1 MNGAPLTAT
10 VETTVNPDG
19 SYDALVPTEFADGEL
34 TVKAETTDRNGT
46 AIEDTDELPEGT
58 DGLDRVE
65 GTITVEVDAEGTITG
80 TTTDVEPGKKVTL
93 TVTGK
98 NAAGEE
104 VTEVVETTVN
114 TDGSYIAF
122 VPAQFVDGDLTVQ
135 ADTTDRNGKAINDTD
150 ALGATVTDDPATP
163 KDESKGLDRVEG
175 TITVD
180 VNPQGQIV
188 GKTTD
193 VQVGETV
200 ILTIN
205 GFDAAGE
212 PIEVVV
218 ETQVQADGRYNAVV
232 PEQFADGDL
241 TVKADTIDRNG
252 NAIDDTDALGTTAT
266 DDPATPKDE
275 SNGLDRVEGTIK
287 VTVDSHGIITGNT
300 TDVKSGEIVILT
312 IVGQDKQGNPISE
325 IVETTVDDNGRYT
338 ALVPEQFADGD
349 LTVNAQTV
357 DRNGT
362 SIEDQDQLTASD
374 DTTGLDR
381 EPGTIDVD
389 VNTQGQITGQTT
401 KVPQGN
407 FVTLTI
413 TGHDANGEP
422 VTQTITTIV
431 LEDGSY
437 QTSVPA
443 IFADGDLVVVATAI
457 DRNDHSL
464 QDEDALGVTAQDDSS
479 TSEDESRGLDRD
491 PSQIEVDVTT
501 QGQISGQTKDVEPGE
516 TVILTITG
524 QDLEGNE
531 LTTEVTTTVNP
542 DGSYNAIVPEEFA
555 DGDLVVVATTTDRN
569 QYPIQAED
577 RLGSTATDDPN
588 TRQDET
594 IGLDRTQG
602 EITVDI
608 NTQGLITGQTD
619 KVTPGETIVL
629 TVTGQDKYGEPLTV
643 IVYTTASEDGSYIA
657 QVPADIVDGDVQVTA
672 TTVDRNGYDLAADDE
687 VGSTVNDDPNTP
699 ADENA
704 GLDRTPGTITVEVET
719 DGTITGT
726 TTDVAPGTEVI
737 ITVTSQDKDGNPIE
751 RQVMTQVDENGDYN
765 AEVPEDFAD
774 GKLTVT
780 GETID
785 RNGNPLQ
792 AEDGLEKT
800 DTDNDPS
807 TPDQGGLDRTPGT
820 ITVEVETD
828 GTITGTTTDV
838 APGTEVIITVTG
850 QDKDGNP
857 IERQV
862 MTQVDENGDYNA
874 EVPEDFA
881 DGKLTVTGET
891 IDRNGNPLQAED
903 GLEKTDTDNDPSTP
917 DQGGLDR
924 TPGTID
930 VTVDKKGNITGTTTD
945 VEPNEK
951 VVLTLV
957 GADVNGN
964 SVTTTIETTVNPDG
978 SYVAKVPDQ
987 FTGGDLIVT
996 ANTTDRNGQ
1005 QLTDDANVKLAK
1017 LVDDVSAQMQEDGS
1031 ETTGRLF
1038 TTGQSLKV
1046 TAVSIDGKA
1055 YNLGESITLANV
1067 GTVKVTADG
1076 QYSFKPVADYSGEVP
1091 LIDYV
1096 VSNGQLS
1103 QQSQLGIDVIAVA
1116 DKPTTGNFK
1125 LDPQSSSLN
1134 IQTWTG
1140 VKKVAGYNLLENK
1153 GDGASK
1159 NSLLNGIDYLRTHS
1173 NVKNDDGSSIT
1184 ASSVTTT
1191 TSLSSDNLQTYKAVY
1206 ISGFVFLEVGQTY
1219 QYLGSGDDSAAIVIG
1234 DNVSSLH
1241 VNWKGTSTS
1250 GSGDFSVT
1258 QTGYYSFQF
1267 YAHNADDVGK
1277 YNFSVQNA
1285 DGTTAMKYYPNVE
1298 AIKNSL
1304 KGTSY
1309 LLNDYDAGTDG
1320 KADTGFYAVSRGYEG
1335 PSQDV
1340 IPLTGILL
1348 ETADVDG
1355 SEYLSFMVKGLPA
1368 GSTLE
1373 FKDAA
1378 GQVHQVTV
1386 ESDGLAKFMPD
1397 NQDTAS
1403 QYSDF
1408 KLIVSDNSVAKLNVE
1423 LTVTAIEKSNGDSHD
1438 AMLEFE
1444 VAITNAQPQVAPA
1457 MMLFSFEDDVIG
1469 LDSLDFEQDEP
1480 VDLFTGSAV
1489 EDILIDAEVNADL
1502 DDVVTAY
1509 AGTAAQTS
1517 SVSQVNMYDVNAT
1530 PTHVDLYDILLQDS
1544 TLIG

>member
-1 MNGAPLTAT
+1 M
-10 VETTVNPDG
+10 
-19 SYDALVPTEFADGEL
+19 
-34 TVKAETTDRNGT
+34 
-46 AIEDTDELPEGT
+46 
-58 DGLDRVE
+58 
-65 GTITVEVDAEGTITG
+65 
-80 TTTDVEPGKKVTL
+80 
-93 TVTGK
+93 
-98 NAAGEE
+98 
-104 VTEVVETTVN
+104 
-114 TDGSYIAF
+114 
-122 VPAQFVDGDLTVQ
+122 
-135 ADTTDRNGKAINDTD
+135 
-150 ALGATVTDDPATP
+150 
-163 KDESKGLDRVEG
+163 
-175 TITVD
+175 
-180 VNPQGQIV
+180 
-188 GKTTD
+188 
-193 VQVGETV
+193 
-200 ILTIN
+200 
-205 GFDAAGE
+205 
-212 PIEVVV
+212 
-218 ETQVQADGRYNAVV
+218 
-232 PEQFADGDL
+232 
-241 TVKADTIDRNG
+241 
-252 NAIDDTDALGTTAT
+252 
-266 DDPATPKDE
+266 
-275 SNGLDRVEGTIK
+275 
-287 VTVDSHGIITGNT
+287 II
-300 TDVKSGEIVILT
+300 
-312 IVGQDKQGNPISE
+312 
-325 IVETTVDDNGRYT
+325 
-338 ALVPEQFADGD
+338 
-349 LTVNAQTV
+349 
-357 DRNGT
+357 
-362 SIEDQDQLTASD
+362 
-374 DTTGLDR
+374 
-381 EPGTIDVD
+381 
-389 VNTQGQITGQTT
+389 
-401 KVPQGN
+401 
-407 FVTLTI
+407 
-413 TGHDANGEP
+413 
-422 VTQTITTIV
+422 
-431 LEDGSY
+431 
-437 QTSVPA
+437 
-443 IFADGDLVVVATAI
+443 
-457 DRNDHSL
+457 
-464 QDEDALGVTAQDDSS
+464 
-479 TSEDESRGLDRD
+479 
-491 PSQIEVDVTT
+491 
-501 QGQISGQTKDVEPGE
+501 
-516 TVILTITG
+516 
-524 QDLEGNE
+524 
-531 LTTEVTTTVNP
+531 
-542 DGSYNAIVPEEFA
+542 
-555 DGDLVVVATTTDRN
+555 
-569 QYPIQAED
+569 
-577 RLGSTATDDPN
+577 
-588 TRQDET
+588 
-594 IGLDRTQG
+594 
-602 EITVDI
+602 
-608 NTQGLITGQTD
+608 
-619 KVTPGETIVL
+619 
-629 TVTGQDKYGEPLTV
+629 TVTGQDKE
-643 IVYTTASEDGSYIA
+643 
-657 QVPADIVDGDVQVTA
+657 
-672 TTVDRNGYDLAADDE
+672 
-687 VGSTVNDDPNTP
+687 
-699 ADENA
+699 
-704 GLDRTPGTITVEVET
+704 
-719 DGTITGT
+719 
-726 TTDVAPGTEVI
+726 
-737 ITVTSQDKDGNPIE
+737 GNPIE
-751 RQVMTQVDENGDYN
+751 RQVMTQVDENGDYT
-765 AEVPEDFAD
+765 AEVPEEFAD
-774 GKLTVT
+774 GNVTVT
-780 GETID
+780 GETVD

-807 TPDQGGLDRTPGT
+807 TPDQG
-820 ITVEVETD
+820 
-828 GTITGTTTDV
+828 
-838 APGTEVIITVTG
+838 
-850 QDKDGNP
+850 
-857 IERQV
+857 
-862 MTQVDENGDYNA
+862 
-874 EVPEDFA
+874 
-881 DGKLTVTGET
+881 
-891 IDRNGNPLQAED
+891 
-903 GLEKTDTDNDPSTP
+903 S
-917 DQGGLDR
+917 LDR

-930 VTVDKKGNITGTTTD
+930 VTVDKKGSITGTTTD

-957 GADVNGN
+957 GTDVNGN

-987 FTGGDLIVT
+987 FTGGDLLVT

-1031 ETTGRLF
+1031 EITGRLF

-1116 DKPTTGNFK
+1116 DKPTMGNFK

-1219 QYLGSGDDSAAIVIG
+1219 QYSGSGDDSAAIVIG

-1348 ETADVDG
+1348 ETADLDG

-1469 LDSLDFEQDEP
+1469 LDRLDFEQDAP
-1480 VDLFTGSAV
+1480 VDLFTTAAV
-1489 EDILIDAEVNADL
+1489 EDILSEAEVSADL
-1502 DDVVTAY
+1502 DDVVPAY
-1509 AGTAAQTS
+1509 AGTSTETS
-1517 SVSQVNMYDVNAT
+1517 SVSQVNTHDVKT
-1530 PTHVDLYDILLQDS
+1530 STRFDLYDILLQDS